1 MPSPSRPAL
10 PEQGPAP
17 ALGVGTARIEVD
29 RSAAVR
35 LERRGR
41 WWLAVSFLFCP
52 CHLPLTLGLLAGVF
66 GGTAL
71 GAMLRDHL
79 WLAGGVIAAT
89 WLAGTARGLVW
100 IRRAERGEL
109 TCSVRGSEGAG
120 ATS

>member
-1 MPSPSRPAL
+1 MSEQVLQARSP
-10 PEQGPAP
+10 
-17 ALGVGTARIEVD
+17 
-29 RSAAVR
+29 

-71 GAMLRDHL
+71 GALLRDHV
-79 WLAGGVIAAT
+79 WVAGTVIAAT

-100 IRRAERGEL
+100 IRRAERGEVSCAL
-109 TCSVRGSEGAG
+109 PQASTSDPAELVSPRG
-120 ATS
+120 

>member
-1 MPSPSRPAL
+1 MPSPSSKPASPDLAIPSVHPDPAL
-10 PEQGPAP
+10 DP
-17 ALGVGTARIEVD
+17 
-29 RSAAVR
+29 SR

-71 GAMLRDHL
+71 GTLLRDHG
-79 WLAGGVIAAT
+79 WVAGGIIGAT
-89 WLAGTARGLVW
+89 WLAGTGRGLLW

-109 TCSVRGSEGAG
+109 TCSVPSRR
-120 ATS
+120 

>member
-1 MPSPSRPAL
+1 MVGTSALASPPPTANPS
-10 PEQGPAP
+10 AP
-17 ALGVGTARIEVD
+17 AA
-29 RSAAVR
+29 
-35 LERRGR
+35 ERRGR

-71 GAMLRDHL
+71 GAVLRDHA
-79 WLAGGVIAAT
+79 WVAGSIIAAT

-109 TCSVRGSEGAG
+109 TCAIPDRPSAD
-120 ATS
+120 